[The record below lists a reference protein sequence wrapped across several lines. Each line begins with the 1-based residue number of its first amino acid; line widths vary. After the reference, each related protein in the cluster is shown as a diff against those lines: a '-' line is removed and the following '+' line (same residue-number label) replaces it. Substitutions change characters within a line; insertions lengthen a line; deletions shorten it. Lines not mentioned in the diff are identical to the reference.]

1 MRRLLMLCCLLT
13 LSCATVPPTPTPAY
27 TCATACAHGAVL
39 DCDWARWNPLEGSC
53 AAQCAD
59 WRDTWGY
66 NMQCMT
72 TATTCEAAERCQSPV
87 YGAHRLTRTKE

>member
-1 MRRLLMLCCLLT
+1 MRRLLTLCCLLT
-13 LSCATVPPTPTPAY
+13 LSCATVPPIPDTY
-27 TCATACAHGAVL
+27 TCATACARGAAL